1 MKHATA
7 RRLLVCL
14 KDTSANKKRLDAKK
28 PLGKR
33 TIAFPAVFY
42 VSKTIKLRIPQVSGA
57 LEAPPR
63 FELGV
68 KDLQSSALPLGYV
81 AVPSALRYNDIYY
94 SRGILFRQSF
104 FHDFFRFFRKKS

>member
-68 KDLQSSALPLGYV
+68 KDLQSSALPLGYSAIIGADDEARTRYLHLGKV
-81 AVPSALRYNDIYY
+81 ALYQMSYIRI
-94 SRGILFRQSF
+94 
-104 FHDFFRFFRKKS
+104 

>member
-68 KDLQSSALPLGYV
+68 KDLQSSALPLGHGATQTAKLSYHTV
-81 AVPSALRYNDIYY
+81 SENASVFLDKAKPQEKIS
-94 SRGILFRQSF
+94 LFAIV
-104 FHDFFRFFRKKS
+104 